1 MDESKKINKNAAPYE
16 NAFSSFSSRSI
27 KRLKKQPYLLIPGF
41 LAYLRG
47 IYYRVKFRLL
57 LKKIKIGPHFRVYG
71 RLIITGPGSVTF
83 GKDCFILSQMTK
95 TVCITTQLPGSEVII
110 GNHVGFNGTS
120 IVCFDEVKIDDFSNI
135 ADAYITDSSAHPLSP
150 DRRLYT
156 ASDIPAEKVHIGKN
170 VWIST
175 HVVILKGVHIGEN
188 SVVAAF
194 SLVRKS
200 LPADTLA
207 GGIPAKPIKELPDK
221 ALLMQE
227 G

>member
-1 MDESKKINKNAAPYE
+1 MDESKKINKNATPYE
-16 NAFSSFSSRSI
+16 NAFSSFSNRSI
-27 KRLKKQPYLLIPGF
+27 KRLKKQPYLLLPGF

-47 IYYRVKFRLL
+47 IYYRVKFSLL

-95 TVCITTQLPGSEVII
+95 TVCITTQLPRSEVII

-221 ALLMQE
+221 ALLIQE

>member
-1 MDESKKINKNAAPYE
+1 
-16 NAFSSFSSRSI
+16 
-27 KRLKKQPYLLIPGF
+27 LIPGF

>member
-1 MDESKKINKNAAPYE
+1 MDESEKIDKNVTPYE

-27 KRLKKQPYLLIPGF
+27 KRLKKQPYLLLPGL

-95 TVCITTQLPGSEVII
+95 TVCITTQLPGSEIII

-120 IVCFDEVKIDDFSNI
+120 IVCFDEIKIDDYSNI

-150 DRRLYT
+150 DRRLYSAT
-156 ASDIPAEKVHIGKN
+156 DIPAEKVHIGKN

-207 GGIPAKPIKELPDK
+207 GGIPAKSIKELPDK
-221 ALLMQE
+221 ALLTQE